1 VTTPYW
7 SIVVTGSAKRQL
19 ADRLPEA
26 VAAACIELLSGPLA
40 ANPHQVGAPLRKPF
54 EGQWR
59 ARRGTYRIRYR
70 IDETTRTVYVLDVE
84 HRRNAY
90 RS

>member
-1 VTTPYW
+1 VTIPYW

-19 ADRLPEA
+19 ADRLPEV
-26 VAAACIELLSGPLA
+26 VAAACIEFLSGPLA
-40 ANPHQVGAPLRKPF
+40 ANPHRVGAPLGKPF

-59 ARRGTYRIRYR
+59 ARRGTYRVRHR

-84 HRRNAY
+84 HRRDAY